1 MFFRKGCSSQHGL
14 LLMKDKWKKEVDN
27 HKVSEPIL
35 TDLSKAFYCI
45 CHDSLIAELN
55 AYRLSLLALK
65 LITDYLPNRKQSTKL
80 RSIYSDW
87 ENIISGVPQGSILGP
102 LLFNIFLCDRF
113 LEDEYNYFA
122 NYADDTAPYS
132 TGSTTVEVLENLP
145 GITKKL
151 FTLFVNN
158 QMKTNDDKCHL
169 HSVLQM
175 TRQSFKYKT
184 QQ

>member
-1 MFFRKGCSSQHGL
+1 M
-14 LLMKDKWKKEVDN
+14 
-27 HKVSEPIL
+27 
-35 TDLSKAFYCI
+35 
-45 CHDSLIAELN
+45 
-55 AYRLSLLALK
+55 SLLALK

-122 NYADDTAPYS
+122 NYANDTTPYS
-132 TGSTTVEVLENLP
+132 TGSTTAEVLENLP

-151 FTLFVNN
+151 FTLFANN

-169 HSVLQM
+169 HLVLQM